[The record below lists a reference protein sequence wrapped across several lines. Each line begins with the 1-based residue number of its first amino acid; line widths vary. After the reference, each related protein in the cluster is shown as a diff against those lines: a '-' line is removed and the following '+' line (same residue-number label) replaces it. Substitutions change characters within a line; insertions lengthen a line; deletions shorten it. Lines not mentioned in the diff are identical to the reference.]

1 MRFRTKLST
10 ENSLARKTEDEM
22 KYRRKET
29 IDAVQWNGK
38 NMSEIKEFAK
48 QFAMFDYADVTNDG
62 KLDHILK
69 VKTSDK
75 IIVAAFGDYVV
86 RGEKGDFFVMKKS
99 EFEELF
105 EKV

>member
-29 IDAVQWNGK
+29 IEAVQWTGK
-38 NMSEIKEFAK
+38 NQAELKEFAK

-69 VKTSDK
+69 VKTSDR
-75 IIVAAFGDYVV
+75 IIVAEYGDYVV
-86 RGEKGDFFVMKKS
+86 RGEKGDFFVMKKD
-99 EFEELF
+99 EFESIYE
-105 EKV
+105 EA

>member
-1 MRFRTKLST
+1 
-10 ENSLARKTEDEM
+10 M

-29 IDAVQWNGK
+29 IEAVQWTGK
-38 NMSEIKEFAK
+38 NQGELKEFAK

-75 IIVAAFGDYVV
+75 IIVADFGDYVV
-86 RGEKGDFFVMKKS
+86 RGEKGDFFVMKKD
-99 EFEELF
+99 EFESLF
-105 EKV
+105 EKAD